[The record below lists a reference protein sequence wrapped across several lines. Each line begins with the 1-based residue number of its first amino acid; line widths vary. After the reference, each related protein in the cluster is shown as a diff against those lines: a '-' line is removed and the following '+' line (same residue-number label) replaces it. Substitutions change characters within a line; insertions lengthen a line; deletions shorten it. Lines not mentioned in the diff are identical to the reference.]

1 MGKKDVQKAGAGI
14 VKTVVAVTLLA
25 AAKVLANKG
34 LKDIG
39 KGLLNG

>member
-1 MGKKDVQKAGAGI
+1 MGKKDVQKVGAATVKI
-14 VKTVVAVTLLA
+14 VVGVTLLA
-25 AAKVLANKG
+25 AGTVLANKG